1 MLNKL
6 AFANSLAV
14 LTAALYVFFAIIA
27 LISTRR
33 ILSAIRCS
41 ILWRECGVTLSERS
55 TLRRVSRDLG
65 AHDWHVK
72 GRGVRV
78 GVAVQSAGEGILGRA
93 TRALRGWRRR
103 R

>member
-27 LISTRR
+27 LISTWR
-33 ILSAIRCS
+33 ILSAIRCF
-41 ILWRECGVTLSERS
+41 LWRECGVTLSERS

-65 AHDWHVK
+65 AHDWHVM